1 MLLAAVFSLL
11 LFVSLLQSITCAT
24 AVGLDHL
31 LAQHIAHLFI
41 RDPVSLFAEKV
52 EQDLEKDIDHF
63 EVSQCYSAV
72 RIWKGSLEVEA
83 MNIFTSCA
91 LYFVSKPFSL
101 HLLFWSSSHPLSL
114 PLTTE
119 YPVNQL
125 EYHEVQTTATWLTHW
140 VASWV
145 QTYGCE
151 CGLAWWHGACRVP

>member
-63 EVSQCYSAV
+63 EVSQSDSAV
-72 RIWKGSLEVEA
+72 RI
-83 MNIFTSCA
+83 
-91 LYFVSKPFSL
+91 
-101 HLLFWSSSHPLSL
+101 
-114 PLTTE
+114 
-119 YPVNQL
+119 
-125 EYHEVQTTATWLTHW
+125 
-140 VASWV
+140 
-145 QTYGCE
+145 
-151 CGLAWWHGACRVP
+151 